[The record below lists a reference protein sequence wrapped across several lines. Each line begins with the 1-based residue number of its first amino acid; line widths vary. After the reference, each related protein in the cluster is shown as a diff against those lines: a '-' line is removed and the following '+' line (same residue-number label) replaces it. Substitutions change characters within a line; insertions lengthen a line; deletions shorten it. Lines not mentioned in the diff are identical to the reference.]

1 MYPDY
6 LSLARAAWS
15 LCLASWRLKPLRQAD
30 DSFLPGLFATRK
42 VRKITKVIG
51 KDSSQAAE
59 PTLSEGG
66 SGLEGLGW
74 FSLDKGEIEM
84 GC

>member
-15 LCLASWRLKPLRQAD
+15 LCLAPWRLKPLRQAD
-30 DSFLPGLFATRK
+30 DSFLPGLFATM
-42 VRKITKVIG
+42 TKVIG

-59 PTLSEGG
+59 PTLSEGR
-66 SGLEGLGW
+66 SGLEGLGG

-84 GC
+84 GS